1 LLKLQSKK
9 SQMKPKHQRKTYR
22 SGLEREAAAF
32 LKLNQKKVLYEKIK
46 IEWED
51 LRYRTYTP
59 DFELDN
65 GIFIE
70 TKGIFDNEDRR
81 KHLAIKEQHPE
92 LDIRF
97 VFSNANAKLYK
108 GAKSRY
114 YNWCDKNGFL
124 WSHRLIPVEW
134 LKEKGRRCKLERVS
148 LKTQRKK

>member
-1 LLKLQSKK
+1 
-9 SQMKPKHQRKTYR
+9 MPKNHNTRRYR

-32 LKLNQKKVLYEKIK
+32 LKVNQKKVLYEKIK

-114 YNWCDKNGFL
+114 YNWCDKHGFL
-124 WSHRLIPVEW
+124 WSHRLIPIAW
-134 LKEKGRRCKLERVS
+134 LKEKGRRCKLERVA

>member
-1 LLKLQSKK
+1 MARATGRRHNSRL
-9 SQMKPKHQRKTYR
+9 YR
-22 SGLEREAAAF
+22 SGLEKEAAAF
-32 LKLNQKKVLYEKIK
+32 LSSRQKQVLYEKLK
-46 IEWED
+46 VEWED

-65 GIFIE
+65 GILVE

-114 YNWCDKNGFL
+114 CDWCDKNGFL
-124 WSHRLIPVEW
+124 WSHRVIPEEW
-134 LKEKGRRCKLERVS
+134 LTEPGSRCNKDKIT
-148 LKTQRKK
+148 LKTARKD

>member
-1 LLKLQSKK
+1 
-9 SQMKPKHQRKTYR
+9 MATGRRHNAGRYR
-22 SGLEREAAAF
+22 SGLEKEAAAF
-32 LKLNQKKVLYEKIK
+32 LSERQEKVVYEQLKV
-46 IEWED
+46 EWED

-65 GIFIE
+65 GILVE

-114 YNWCDKNGFL
+114 CDWCDKNGYQ
-124 WSHRLIPVEW
+124 WSHRVIPAEW
-134 LKEKGRRCKLERVS
+134 LTEPGARCNTNKIL
-148 LKTQRKK
+148 LKTKRKT